1 MHSNYKLDETILK
14 EIVYNN
20 ITCTQSQQK
29 PNLIIYYKN
38 KKSSQLVM
46 KNNPSPPIP
55 PIKQTNLVYAFNCDV
70 SPCETTLY
78 IGYTRTSLARRLKS
92 HTYNGSIKKHY
103 EETHGIKVS
112 NEQLI
117 NNTTIIAKAPDKY
130 RLTIKEALLI
140 SQHAPVINSQFEN
153 FARTLKLF
161 RNNIY
166 TNPTIP
172 RALNS
177 QLQPNTRHLQSSPSC
192 DPPAVHTLS
201 RSETTTPPIHHYQS
215 NNLISSQNDQTHS
228 LSNLTFSLSPVTPT
242 DTSFPPRHAHVFKP

>member
-103 EETHGIKVS
+103 EETHGIKV
-112 NEQLI
+112 NTNKLI

-140 SQHAPVINSQFEN
+140 SQHAPVINHQFEN
-153 FARTLKLF
+153 FVRTLKLF
-161 RNNIY
+161 RNNIHI
-166 TNPTIP
+166 NPTIP
-172 RALNS
+172 RALNIQRQPCTR
-177 QLQPNTRHLQSSPSC
+177 QLQNLPSPHT
-192 DPPAVHTLS
+192 PTPLTLS
-201 RSETTTPPIHHYQS
+201 RSDTTPPIHHYHS
-215 NNLISSQNDQTHS
+215 NNSISSGNDQNHS
-228 LSNLTFSLSPVTPT
+228 LSELTFSLSP
-242 DTSFPPRHAHVFKP
+242 DTLTIPSSPL